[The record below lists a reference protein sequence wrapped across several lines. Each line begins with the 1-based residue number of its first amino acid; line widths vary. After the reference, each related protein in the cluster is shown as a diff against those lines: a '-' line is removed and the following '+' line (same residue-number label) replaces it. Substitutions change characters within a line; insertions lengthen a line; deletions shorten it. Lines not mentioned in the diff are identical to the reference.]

1 MDIRGFD
8 LILLF
13 ILSIVVS
20 MIIGYNIIYI
30 IDKKISSVN
39 INIPPV
45 KIPKPIVTVKIN
57 KMTGDN
63 DKYLVDVTK
72 SFQNNSS
79 VQPAVSN
86 TQIVPGSNKQYTNTQ
101 NTTEYG
107 ANVEMDVV
115 EPFGNFA
122 SVNFKKK

>member
-45 KIPKPIVTVKIN
+45 KIPKPVVTVKIN
-57 KMTGDN
+57 KMAGDN
-63 DKYLVDVTK
+63 DKYLIDVTK
-72 SFQNNSS
+72 SFIKTD
-79 VQPAVSN
+79 VN
-86 TQIVPGSNKQYTNTQ
+86 TPVKIDGKTPVKTDV
-101 NTTEYG
+101 NTTANVAGYG
-107 ANVEMDVV
+107 SNVEMDIV

-122 SVNFKKK
+122 AVNFKKK